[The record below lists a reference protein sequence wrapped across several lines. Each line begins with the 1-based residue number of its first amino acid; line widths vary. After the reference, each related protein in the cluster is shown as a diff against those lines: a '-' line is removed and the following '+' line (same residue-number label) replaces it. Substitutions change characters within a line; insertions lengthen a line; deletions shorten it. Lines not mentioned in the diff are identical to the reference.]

1 VGANLDFPVIGFD
14 NANYTDTY
22 KGVASY
28 WHHDGDTGDTGGKRR
43 SGATMNRPTW
53 ADEETVFTML
63 ADERRRVVLRELSNQ
78 SDGVELER
86 LAEVVAEANHGP
98 DYEESHTRS
107 TSMSLYHTHLPKLV
121 DAMAIRW
128 EEGEYMGTAETDIY
142 IDILDYSDER
152 LDRFVN

>member
-1 VGANLDFPVIGFD
+1 
-14 NANYTDTY
+14 
-22 KGVASY
+22 
-28 WHHDGDTGDTGGKRR
+28 
-43 SGATMNRPTW
+43 MNRPTW

-86 LAEVVAEANHGP
+86 LAEVVAKANHGP
-98 DYEESHTRS
+98 DYQESHIRS

-128 EEGEYMGTAETDIY
+128 EEGEYRGTAETDMY